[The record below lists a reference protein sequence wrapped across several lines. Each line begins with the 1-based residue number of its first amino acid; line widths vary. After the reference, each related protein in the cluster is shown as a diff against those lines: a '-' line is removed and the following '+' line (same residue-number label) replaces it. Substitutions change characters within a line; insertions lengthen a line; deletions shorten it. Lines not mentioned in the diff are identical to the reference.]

1 MSLGD
6 STVRSIAAFARARWG
21 PQPTSRDALLQRQ
34 ERTLA
39 RFLARTLPKAPFY
52 RPYAGRPLA
61 ALPIV
66 DKGKILADFAAFNT
80 VGVTLDQALAVAL
93 EAERS
98 RDFRP
103 TLKAHG
109 EELTVGLSSGT
120 SGTRG
125 VFLVSARE
133 RARWAGLLLGRLLAR
148 ESLRQI
154 LHPLQPPLRI
164 AFFLRANSNLYT
176 TLGSKRIDFQFYDLW
191 SPWEEHLQR
200 LKAHPPD
207 VVVAPASV
215 LKKLTEG
222 GEKAKG
228 VPNLAP
234 RQVVSVAEVLEA
246 EDERAIVAAWGVLV
260 QQVYQ
265 ATEGFLG
272 ASCSAG
278 RVHLNEEEVFFEMEW
293 LDAERRRFVPIVT
306 DFSRT
311 TQLVVRYRLDDVL
324 RLAEGAC
331 PCGRPTLSLEAIE
344 GRADDVLEGLALD
357 GRPVS
362 VFPDLVRNAM
372 SRVEGLAD
380 YRLVQDG
387 DRWIVATPSPAV
399 AEAVEREIGALA
411 DRLGIRRPAVNFAP
425 WVDLPL
431 GEKRRRI
438 RCLHRVEDAA

>member
-21 PQPTSRDALLQRQ
+21 PHPTSRDALLRRQ
-34 ERTLA
+34 ERSLA

-52 RPYAGRPLA
+52 RPYAGRPLE
-61 ALPIV
+61 ALPII
-66 DKGKILADFAAFNT
+66 DKAQMLTDFAAFNT

-103 TLKAHG
+103 TLLAHG
-109 EELTVGLSSGT
+109 DELTVGLSSGT

-125 VFLVSARE
+125 VFLVSAAE

-148 ESLRQI
+148 ESLRQV
-154 LHPLQPPLRI
+154 LHPLRPPLLI

-191 SPWEEHLQR
+191 SPWEEHLRR
-200 LKAHPPD
+200 LHSHPPD

-246 EDERAIVAAWGVLV
+246 EDERAIVAAWGVPV

-278 RVHLNEEEVFFEMEW
+278 RVHLNEEQVFFEMEW

-324 RLAEGAC
+324 RLAEGPC

-344 GRADDVLEGLALD
+344 GRADEVLEGLALD

-380 YRLVQDG
+380 YRLVQEG
-387 DRWIVATPSPAV
+387 DRWRVATPSHGTA
-399 AEAVEREIGALA
+399 AGVEREIAALA
-411 DRLGIRRPAVNFAP
+411 DRLGIHRPAVAFEP
-425 WVDLPL
+425 WSDVPL

-438 RCLHRVEDAA
+438 RRAGREDAA